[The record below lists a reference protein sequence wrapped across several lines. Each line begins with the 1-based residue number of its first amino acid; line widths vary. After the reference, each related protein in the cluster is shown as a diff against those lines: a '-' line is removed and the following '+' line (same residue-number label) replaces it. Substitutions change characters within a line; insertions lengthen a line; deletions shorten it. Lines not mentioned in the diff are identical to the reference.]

1 MAVNPIELAY
11 RARTY
16 VPSEEYRRGRRKKM
30 YNPIRT
36 TPALVAAMTHLGQPG
51 MGLKAARERAHR
63 AVQEPEAQRYLERLD
78 WDGLLAFLDT
88 IALFLKAGPQGR
100 KEKGMRK
107 FTDRE
112 SKPIP
117 PAEVSRGA
125 RELEAQIRGQVNLNK
140 LKKLGAH
147 VTAARDK
154 WEALAGLA
162 RFYPRAGIPKSYV
175 DTLVE
180 RLETTDLRSFK
191 QLVAQ
196 SLIFYEADRIETKG
210 GKMS

>member
-1 MAVNPIELAY
+1 MAANPIELAY
-11 RARTY
+11 RARTH
-16 VPSEEYRRGRRKKM
+16 VPSKEYQRGKRKKM
-30 YNPIRT
+30 YNPILT
-36 TPALVAAMTHLGQPG
+36 TPALVAAMTHLGQRE
-51 MGLKAARERAHR
+51 MRLTTARERARR
-63 AVQEPEAQRYLERLD
+63 AVQEPEAQRYLEGLG
-78 WDGLLAFLDT
+78 WDELLAFLDT

-112 SKPIP
+112 SRPLP
-117 PAEVSRGA
+117 PAEVSQGA
-125 RELEAQIRGQVNLNK
+125 QELKSLIKGQVNLNK

-162 RFYPRAGIPKSYV
+162 RFYPRAGIPKGYV

-180 RLETTDLRSFK
+180 RLETADLRSFK

-196 SLIFYEADRIETKG
+196 SLIFYEADQIEHRG
-210 GKMS
+210 RR